1 LLVVVNALHGTRDW
15 RDVDVVAFWNGE
27 LLRHGLKLGLSL
39 LIECLLIDCVDSIS
53 CRLPEL
59 G

>member
-1 LLVVVNALHGTRDW
+1 
-15 RDVDVVAFWNGE
+15 
-27 LLRHGLKLGLSL
+27 LRHGLKLGRLL

-59 G
+59 GQAWIRGQDGLF